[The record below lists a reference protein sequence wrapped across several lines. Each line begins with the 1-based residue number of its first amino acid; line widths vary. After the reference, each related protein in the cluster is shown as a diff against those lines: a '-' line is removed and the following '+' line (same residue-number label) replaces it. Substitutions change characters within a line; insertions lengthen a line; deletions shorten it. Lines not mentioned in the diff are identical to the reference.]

1 MPEPDVESRMRA
13 PIFTSLLEE
22 AISMSTRPVARRTAG
37 AALAVLFFT
46 GCSPQASTA
55 AADAPR
61 SAGSSAAQAAV
72 QSAAQS
78 TAQGSALPVA
88 SGDVEYGGRVLPDF
102 ASLVERFGPAVVNV
116 AVVQRRRAAA
126 DIPGMSPDDPFYEF
140 FRRFQ
145 QPRGN
150 QPAPRGEGS
159 GFIVS
164 ADGYILTNAHVV
176 DEAAEVT
183 VRMTDRR
190 EYTAKVIG
198 VDKRT
203 DVAVLK
209 VDAKD
214 LPTVRLGDPAR
225 LRAGEW
231 VIAIG
236 SPFGFDNSVTA
247 GIVSAKAR
255 SLPGEDSNYVPFI
268 QTDVAV
274 NPGNSGGPLFNL
286 NGEVVGI
293 NSQIYSRTGGYM
305 GLSFAIPIDLATNIK
320 DQLISTGRVSRGR
333 IGVGI
338 QDVNAQ
344 FAESFGLDRP
354 RGALV
359 GSVEDGGPAA
369 KGGVKPGDII
379 LSANG
384 RNIERSSE
392 LPAVIAGIRPGTD
405 TQLEVWRDRGV
416 RKLSVKVVELKEN
429 AERVATRGSDAAPE
443 ADRLGLAVRELS
455 AAEQRQAVASGSLV
469 VENADGPAAE
479 AGVQRGDVILGVN
492 GRTVKTLRDLKEA
505 TGSAGKTVALLIE
518 REDAQIFVPIRIG

>member
-1 MPEPDVESRMRA
+1 
-13 PIFTSLLEE
+13 
-22 AISMSTRPVARRTAG
+22 MSTRPVARRTAG
-37 AALAVLFFT
+37 VALVILMFT
-46 GCSPQASTA
+46 GCSPQSSTA
-55 AADAPR
+55 AGAAATSP
-61 SAGSSAAQAAV
+61 SLPAAAAASAAPAAAPA
-72 QSAAQS
+72 SAP
-78 TAQGSALPVA
+78 LEV
-88 SGDVEYGGRVLPDF
+88 GGRVLPDF

-116 AVVQRRRAAA
+116 AVVQRRQAAA
-126 DIPGMSPDDPFYEF
+126 DMPGMSPDDPFYEF

-150 QPAPRGEGS
+150 RPAPRGEGS

-183 VRMTDRR
+183 VKMTDRR
-190 EYTAKVIG
+190 EYTAKVVG

-209 VDAKD
+209 IEAKN
-214 LPTVRLGDPAR
+214 LPTVRVGDPSR

-359 GSVEDGGPAA
+359 GSVEDDGPAA

-384 RNIERSSE
+384 RSIERSSE

-405 TQLEVWRDRGV
+405 AQLEVWRDRGV
-416 RKLSVKVVELKEN
+416 RKLNVKVVELKEN
-429 AERVATRGSDAAPE
+429 AEKVATRGNDAAPE
-443 ADRLGLAVRELS
+443 SDRLGLAVRELS
-455 AAEQRQAVASGSLV
+455 PAEQRQAGASGSLV

-479 AGVQRGDVILGVN
+479 AGVQPGDVILGVN
-492 GRTVKTLRDLKEA
+492 GRTVKTLRDLKDA
-505 TGSAGKTVALLIE
+505 TGKAGKTVALLIE